1 MASFGFFRTIWIT
14 LRAANYT
21 TRAFGDTI
29 KGLKKLEQQQLQFK
43 MNAQR
48 NIMAVGIMY
57 LAFAGIAVQTISR
70 IVSASKYG
78 QRMLEN
84 FGIRI
89 SKSMARLGDTL
100 ARLLE
105 PILNVIASLLEIA
118 TANPILRML
127 LSLVIM
133 LGTAFLVWKGVTMM
147 LSGAIGMLSIQMSA
161 KALATK
167 AATTSLMAWIPTA
180 KVATASAISLGT
192 AINWVFAGFA
202 VGLGLVMAIYSAF
215 GKLPAI
221 IAAVTIAVIA
231 LAVALW
237 SAAGGLSVLTFGAA
251 AIAGGAA
258 IAGAIVAS
266 QPEFAMGT
274 SFVRKGGLA
283 VVHEG
288 EEIRSARESRVQPR
302 METRQFQRTTTHI
315 NVTMGDVYTKTDKEN
330 LVPMMKRAL
339 KEALDEKA

>member
-21 TRAFGDTI
+21 TRAFNDTI
-29 KGLKKLEQQQLQFK
+29 KSLKKLEQQQLMFK

-57 LAFAGIAVQTISR
+57 MAFAGIAIQTMSSI
-70 IVSASKYG
+70 ISASAYG
-78 QRMLEN
+78 QRMLTR
-84 FGIRI
+84 FGDSI
-89 SKSMARLGDTL
+89 SKSMAKLGDTL
-100 ARLLE
+100 ARMLE
-105 PILNVIASLLEIA
+105 PILSVVASLLQIA

-127 LSLVIM
+127 ISLAIM
-133 LGTAFLVWKGVTMM
+133 LGTAFLIWKGITMV
-147 LSGAIGMLSIQMSA
+147 LSGAIGMLSLQMSA
-161 KALATK
+161 NALTTK
-167 AATTSLMAWIPTA
+167 ASQTSLMSWIPTA
-180 KVATASAISLGT
+180 KAATGAALSLGI
-192 AINWVFAGFA
+192 AINWAFMGFA

-221 IAAVTIAVIA
+221 IAAVTIAIIG

-288 EEIRSARESRVQPR
+288 EEIRSARESKMQPR
-302 METRQFQRTTTHI
+302 MESRQFEKTIYH
-315 NVTMGDVYTKTDKEN
+315 VTISTGDIHTKSDKEN
-330 LVPMMKRAL
+330 LVPMIKRAL
-339 KEALDEKA
+339 KEAMDQKT